1 MRHIKPLGSQGQNG
15 KIQNPKTQK
24 PNPQCHF
31 QNFALRWYVIP
42 FTTIIPLEAQ
52 KATLPKE
59 ESSKTLGQIRSSP
72 SEFSSRH
79 INYRSYSSL
88 YLEGAFVDTK
98 KVTLPPQHQKQHE
111 AAFYHKQANVALSI
125 RSCQNQTETT

>member
-1 MRHIKPLGSQGQNG
+1 M
-15 KIQNPKTQK
+15 
-24 PNPQCHF
+24 
-31 QNFALRWYVIP
+31 IP

-79 INYRSYSSL
+79 IDYRSYSSL

-98 KVTLPPQHQKQHE
+98 KKKKKSLSLLNIKSNMELHSTTNRQMSLQASDLVRIKQNL
-111 AAFYHKQANVALSI
+111 QDLSK
-125 RSCQNQTETT
+125 